1 MFIVLFLSYN
11 KYMKINFINNML
23 FRNFKQRKY
32 ILAVFNENSAI
43 NIDLAIKLDKFER
56 KDFSII
62 NEMIRSKTIVK
73 VGFDDL
79 YYLDEK
85 KILEKRLGRVKWA
98 MIALIA
104 IIMLL
109 FKKYI

>member
-1 MFIVLFLSYN
+1 MFIVLFLGYN
-11 KYMKINFINNML
+11 KYMRINFIDNFF
-23 FRNFKQRKY
+23 FRNYRQKKKK
-32 ILAVFNENSAI
+32 IAVFNDNSAF
-43 NIDLAIKLDKFER
+43 NIDLAIKLDEFER
-56 KDFSII
+56 EDFSII

-85 KILEKRLGRVKWA
+85 KLLEKQLNRIKWA

-104 IIMLL
+104 IIILL
-109 FKKYI
+109 FKKHI